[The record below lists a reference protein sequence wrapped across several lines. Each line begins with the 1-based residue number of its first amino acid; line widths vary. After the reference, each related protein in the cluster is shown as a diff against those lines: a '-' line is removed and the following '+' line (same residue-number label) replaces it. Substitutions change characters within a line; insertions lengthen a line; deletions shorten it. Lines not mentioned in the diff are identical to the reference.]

1 MEYEAYTEEEALATL
16 VYRTAFEYGRDG
28 RPLEE
33 LLAFCAEVG
42 ATEQQTENAP
52 YYFQDGVDLYA

>member
-28 RPLEE
+28 RSLES
-33 LLAFCAEVG
+33 LFAFCAEQG

-52 YYFQDGVDLYA
+52 YYFEDGKLFG

>member
-28 RPLEE
+28 RSLEE
-33 LLAFCAEVG
+33 LTAFCVEQG
-42 ATEQQTENAP
+42 ATVWMTENASN
-52 YYFQDGVDLYA
+52 YYEDGKLFG

>member
-1 MEYEAYTEEEALATL
+1 MEYEAMTDEEALASL

-28 RPLEE
+28 RSLES
-33 LLAFCAEVG
+33 LLAFCAEQG

-52 YYFQDGVDLYA
+52 YYFEDGKLFG

>member
-1 MEYEAYTEEEALATL
+1 MEYEACTEEEALASL

-28 RPLEE
+28 RYLEE

-52 YYFQDGVDLYA
+52 YYFQDGVLYA

>member
-16 VYRTAFEYGRDG
+16 VYATAREYGAEG
-28 RPLEE
+28 RSLEE
-33 LLAFCAEVG
+33 LFAFCAEVG

-52 YYFQDGVDLYA
+52 YYYEDGKLFG